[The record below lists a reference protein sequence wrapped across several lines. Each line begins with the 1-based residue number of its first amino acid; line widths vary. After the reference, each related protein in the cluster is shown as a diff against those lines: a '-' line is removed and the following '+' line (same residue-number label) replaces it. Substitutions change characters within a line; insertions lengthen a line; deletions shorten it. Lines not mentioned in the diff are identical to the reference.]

1 MITNHEVPGRKYFK
15 DYLFSDI
22 YVPRGEKNTSTS
34 NRKKEHDSW

>member
-22 YVPRGEKNTSTS
+22 YVPRGG
-34 NRKKEHDSW
+34 KKYIYF